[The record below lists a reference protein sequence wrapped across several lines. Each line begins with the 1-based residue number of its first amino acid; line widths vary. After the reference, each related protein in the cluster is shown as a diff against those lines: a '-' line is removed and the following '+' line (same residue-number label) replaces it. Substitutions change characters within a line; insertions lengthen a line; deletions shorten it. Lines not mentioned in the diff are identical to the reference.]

1 MLRYFISP
9 HPTFGSYKN
18 PTPFK
23 VEASPYYWWWYAL
36 TLNEGYWRF
45 CDRKAEGKRTR
56 ATAELRQVYS
66 DFGDVRYEGN
76 RYVAFAEWWRD
87 RVNTDETRGEYLFAE
102 PLATSFVQ
110 QVMDNEQA
118 ADALEREDVLLV
130 SIPLTRQR
138 QHIDKTLNN
147 LIRRN
152 LVVNKGRTAR
162 DPKKSNARY
171 SLTKA
176 VVPEAVKK
184 AFAVYDVRKEME
196 ANGEAINNAVI
207 SKCAGIKYTEKA
219 KDDEVAYSEAER
231 NRVISATISRH
242 VRQAKQMIEAAGM
255 GKFPY

>member
-23 VEASPYYWWWYAL
+23 VEASSYYWWWYAL
-36 TLNEGYWRF
+36 TLNDDYWRF
-45 CDRKAEGKRTR
+45 CERKAEGKRAR
-56 ATAELRQVYS
+56 ASAELRQVYEN
-66 DFGDVRYEGN
+66 FGDARYEGN
-76 RYVAFAEWWRD
+76 RYVAFAQWWRN

-102 PLATSFVQ
+102 PLSTSFVQ
-110 QVMDNEQA
+110 QVTDSEQA
-118 ADALEREDVLLV
+118 TEALEREDVLLV

-147 LIRRN
+147 LLRRN

-196 ANGEAINNAVI
+196 ANGEPINNAVI
-207 SKCAGIKYTEKA
+207 ARRAGIKYTEKA
-219 KDDEVAYSEAER
+219 KADEIAYSEAEC
-231 NRVISATISRH
+231 NRIISATISRYY
-242 VRQAKQMIEAAGM
+242 RQAKQMIEAAGK
-255 GKFPY
+255 GIFPY